1 MAYPLLMT
9 GVTPA
14 GMGRVPLH
22 PDDASR
28 FADQHLQAMQRQRNA
43 FDQKMARLGAVAAAK
58 RGFDFGF
65 RSEPERVEFPLV
77 SGDDN
82 TWVQDTLPGRMHGP
96 GPVDQEQ
103 SLRQANELADSF
115 GVPDPSLLS
124 ADLGA
129 YVTSQPG
136 TRNALFHMAL
146 IPENAIFQAGEALS
160 GQKPAGEI
168 ASRLARSV
176 PGAFYPP
183 AGYAVE
189 PARDRMYEK
198 LGPAA
203 GFAVDYLMPGPAEAI
218 GGLSSVVRAADKGL
232 RSIPMRADLVDDAG
246 DVIRRLRAEAQ

>member
-1 MAYPLLMT
+1 MPNTFSPILMT

-22 PDDASR
+22 TEDARR
-28 FADQHLQAMQRQRNA
+28 FADKHLEALQLQQNT
-43 FDQKMARLGAVAAAK
+43 FDQKMERLRAVADAK
-58 RGFDFGF
+58 RAV
-65 RSEPERVEFPLV
+65 ER
-77 SGDDN
+77 
-82 TWVQDTLPGRMHGP
+82 RMRP
-96 GPVDQEQ
+96 GPVDQER
-103 SLRQANELADSF
+103 SLRQANEMADGA
-115 GVPDPSLLS
+115 GVSDPSTLP
-124 ADLGA
+124 ADFLA
-129 YVTSQPG
+129 YMTSRPE
-136 TRNALFHMAL
+136 TRNALLHSAL
-146 IPENAIFQAGEALS
+146 IPENAILQVSEALS

-189 PARDRMYEK
+189 PARDRMYER

-203 GFAVDYLMPGPAEAI
+203 GLAVDYLMPGPAEAI